1 MKLYLKLQMAPEKLK
16 PSLHLWVRFRYGVH
30 SNSTDLLSSSGDAT
44 DIRYLELTNCDVEEV
59 EDQEFMSRPYAFAV
73 QKGNED
79 LRDALSNA

>member
-16 PSLHLWVRFRYGVH
+16 PSLHLWVRFKCGVQ